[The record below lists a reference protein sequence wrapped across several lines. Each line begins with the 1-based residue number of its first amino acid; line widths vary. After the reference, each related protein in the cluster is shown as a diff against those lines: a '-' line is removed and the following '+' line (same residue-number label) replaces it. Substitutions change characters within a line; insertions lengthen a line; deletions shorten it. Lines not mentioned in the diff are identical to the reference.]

1 MAIEIEKTQ
10 KFINKLVNIG
20 LSILEMGKSVM
31 NEFWYD
37 FVEPKYEGKAKLMLH
52 GYIKFYTLHKNGR
65 HPHKYCKRS

>member
-10 KFINKLVNIG
+10 KFINKLVNTG
-20 LSILEMGKSVM
+20 LSILEMGKTVM
-31 NEFWYD
+31 HEFWYD
-37 FVEPKYEGKAKLMLH
+37 FVKPKYEGKAKLMLH